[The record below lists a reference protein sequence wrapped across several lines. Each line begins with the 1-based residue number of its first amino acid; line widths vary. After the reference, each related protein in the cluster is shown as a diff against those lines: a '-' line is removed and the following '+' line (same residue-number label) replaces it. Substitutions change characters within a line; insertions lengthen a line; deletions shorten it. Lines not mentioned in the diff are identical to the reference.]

1 MIRQTP
7 QMFLSLLEAQ
17 RPGQCFMS
25 LAIAFLATLIL
36 TNTVTAQPLIQRIG
50 EPLSHPWGMDFL
62 DDKTLLVTE
71 RGGQLYRV
79 DLMTGNRTTIGNV
92 PQVWAARQGGLL
104 DVAVWRDSAASPPS
118 VYLCYSRPV
127 NGGSV
132 TAIDKAGFDGQ
143 TLTNRTTIFTA
154 NNPSE
159 SAIHYGC
166 RLALDRSHLYAS
178 LGERGERD
186 DAQDPALHAGAVI
199 RLDHDGG
206 VPVDNP
212 KLAGWAPELFSK
224 GHRNPQGM
232 AIHPNTGAVWTHEH
246 GPRGGDEINMI
257 TAGTNY
263 GWPRVSHGREYYGP
277 SIGSGTSAPGLADP
291 LWVWTPSIAPSGMV
305 FYQGK
310 MFDYLNGQLL
320 VGSLKF
326 KRLYLV
332 ILENGVPV
340 REAVMLDGTIG
351 RVRDVAVAFDGS
363 ILLLSDEDDGGL
375 YRIAEAGQ

>member
-1 MIRQTP
+1 
-7 QMFLSLLEAQ
+7 
-17 RPGQCFMS
+17 
-25 LAIAFLATLIL
+25 
-36 TNTVTAQPLIQRIG
+36 
-50 EPLSHPWGMDFL
+50 MDFL

-92 PQVWAARQGGLL
+92 PQVRAARQGGLL

-143 TLTNRTTIFTA
+143 TLTNRTTIFAA

-166 RLALDRSHLYAS
+166 RLALDRSYLYAS

-212 KLAGWAPELFSK
+212 KLPGWAPELFSK
-224 GHRNPQGM
+224 GHRTRK
-232 AIHPNTGAVWTHEH
+232 A
-246 GPRGGDEINMI
+246 
-257 TAGTNY
+257 
-263 GWPRVSHGREYYGP
+263 WPS
-277 SIGSGTSAPGLADP
+277 
-291 LWVWTPSIAPSGMV
+291 TPKP
-305 FYQGK
+305 
-310 MFDYLNGQLL
+310 
-320 VGSLKF
+320 
-326 KRLYLV
+326 
-332 ILENGVPV
+332 
-340 REAVMLDGTIG
+340 
-351 RVRDVAVAFDGS
+351 
-363 ILLLSDEDDGGL
+363 GGL
-375 YRIAEAGQ
+375 DA